1 MLDCRLIWFWIG
13 AQARRLSTP
22 VAFASLGVP
31 QLFARA
37 VSRRVPDG
45 LRRNELKGT
54 GRHKAQNITER
65 LERATGFEPVTSN
78 LEGSRSTTELRP
90 LIRLLDV
97 LLASQDIS
105 GCLLRLPR
113 SP

>member
-54 GRHKAQNITER
+54 GRHKAQFITEKDGAGHGTR
-65 LERATGFEPVTSN
+65 TRFFS
-78 LEGSRSTTELRP
+78 LEG
-90 LIRLLDV
+90 
-97 LLASQDIS
+97 
-105 GCLLRLPR
+105 
-113 SP
+113 